1 MRVMLDTNIL
11 VSLIFFPSAVTRDF
25 ARRVGFGNRIV
36 LCDYVVEELRLVVE
50 RKFPNRKKILEQFFY
65 ELPFE
70 LVLYAKR
77 VKYGRIPFCE
87 GYQGFPHPCHSD
99 HGEYRCIGNWG

>member
-70 LVLYAKR
+70 LVYTPKR
-77 VKYGRIPFCE
+77 LWR
-87 GYQGFPHPCHSD
+87 
-99 HGEYRCIGNWG
+99 

>member
-65 ELPFE
+65 ELP
-70 LVLYAKR
+70 
-77 VKYGRIPFCE
+77 CE

>member
-50 RKFPNRKKILEQFFY
+50 RRFWNSSSMNYPLSWFIRQK
-65 ELPFE
+65 
-70 LVLYAKR
+70 
-77 VKYGRIPFCE
+77 
-87 GYQGFPHPCHSD
+87 S
-99 HGEYRCIGNWG
+99 

>member
-25 ARRVGFGNRIV
+25 CTGKSRFLETGSL

-70 LVLYAKR
+70 LVYTPKR
-77 VKYGRIPFCE
+77 IKYGRISFRE
-87 GYQGFPHPCHSD
+87 G
-99 HGEYRCIGNWG
+99 

>member
-50 RKFPNRKKILEQFFY
+50 KKISEPKEDFGT
-65 ELPFE
+65 
-70 LVLYAKR
+70 VLL
-77 VKYGRIPFCE
+77 
-87 GYQGFPHPCHSD
+87 
-99 HGEYRCIGNWG
+99 

>member
-36 LCDYVVEELRLVVE
+36 LCDYVVEEPRLVVE
-50 RKFPNRKKILEQFFY
+50 RKW
-65 ELPFE
+65 
-70 LVLYAKR
+70 A
-77 VKYGRIPFCE
+77 
-87 GYQGFPHPCHSD
+87 
-99 HGEYRCIGNWG
+99 IGNGCSFSPFVFSD